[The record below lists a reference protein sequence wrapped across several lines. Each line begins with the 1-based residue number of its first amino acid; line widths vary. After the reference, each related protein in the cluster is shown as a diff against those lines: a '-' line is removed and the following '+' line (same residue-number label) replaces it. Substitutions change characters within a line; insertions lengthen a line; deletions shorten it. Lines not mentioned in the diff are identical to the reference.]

1 MSFGIVTI
9 NFRRPMVL
17 QLWLASID
25 RLRAEFG
32 YFPVVVVSDDD
43 RVPCE
48 RHSVH
53 HIAMDNRSMTSKWNT
68 GFRWMRDQKVD
79 YVIILGSD
87 DIMSND
93 YLAKAIEK
101 MNEQPDMVYTRSI
114 YFYSADRDHSGNL
127 YRYTHEYGL
136 GVGRCIR
143 RNVMEEVGWTP
154 YIRNINFGLDGE
166 LYRRIKPFVST
177 QEEIVG
183 AITDVKTKMN
193 MNSIRVWAKKG
204 ERCRPALFLFYLSP
218 TERQLLERIK
228 K

>member
-9 NFRRPMVL
+9 NFRRPMVM
-17 QLWLASID
+17 QLWLASMD

-32 YFPVVVVSDDD
+32 YFPVVVVSDEDKAACD
-43 RVPCE
+43 

-53 HIAMDNRSMTSKWNT
+53 HINMDNGSMTSKWNA
-68 GFRWMRDQKVD
+68 GFRWMKSQKVD
-79 YVIILGSD
+79 YVIVLGSD

-101 MNEQPDMVYTRSI
+101 MKEQPDMVYTRSI
-114 YFYSADRDHSGNL
+114 YFYSADKDFTGSL
-127 YRYTHEYGL
+127 YRYTHGHDL

-143 RNVMEEVGWTP
+143 YNVLDEIGWTP
-154 YIRNINFGLDGE
+154 YLRNLNFGLDGE
-166 LYRRIKPFVST
+166 LYRRIQPCIST
-177 QEEIVG
+177 REEIVG

-193 MNSIRVWAKKG
+193 MNSIRVWAGKG
-204 ERCRPALFLFYLSP
+204 ERCRPVVFLSYLSDV
-218 TERQLLERIK
+218 EKQLLERIK